1 MKKIISLQ
9 LMLVL
14 MLLCGCTENR
24 ENTDT
29 KFMLDTVVSLTADCD
44 DETLKKAFDL
54 CEGYEKL
61 FSPSVEDSDVYRL
74 NSHNTPVTVSDET
87 VSVVERALYYG
98 ELSSGKFDITI
109 YPVSRLWN
117 FNDQIIPDRKE
128 IAAALRNVDY
138 HSISVGKS
146 TVDLNGRQID
156 LGGIA
161 KGYIAD
167 RTVELFK
174 EENVPYGIVNLGGNV
189 KVFGERQ
196 TLIGIRKPFS
206 ENELSA
212 EIMLKNK
219 SIVTSGVYERYIKTE
234 NGEFYHH
241 ILDPETGFGVDT
253 DLYSASV
260 VCDSALDADALA
272 TVCILMGKAKASKL
286 IENIPDT
293 EAVFIDNKHKISYT
307 SGIKD
312 TGDYLILK

>member
-293 EAVFIDNKHKISYT
+293 EAVFIDNT
-307 SGIKD
+307 PQV
-312 TGDYLILK
+312 